1 MAAGDA
7 YLYAATRSGTANATI
22 TVASGTEMMITDIGD
37 SDSYTRIRAYDQ
49 ANSYEI
55 ELWFD
60 NEYGGSSSGSGS
72 MGYAGMGQGKDKV
85 LILTSNLS
93 LRFTNTNGTSYYWL
107 TGMYTN
113 PSEL

>member
-7 YLYAATRSGTANATI
+7 YLYAATRSGTSTATI

-37 SDSYTRIRAYDQ
+37 SSSSTRIHAYDQ

-55 ELWFD
+55 DLYFT
-60 NEYGGSSSGSGS
+60 NRYGGYNGTNYMGTSGV
-72 MGYAGMGQGKDKV
+72 GQGKDKM
-85 LILTSNLS
+85 LIITNNLS
-93 LRFTNTNGTSYYWL
+93 LRLTNSSGTSYYWL

>member
-7 YLYAATRSGTANATI
+7 YLYAATRSGTSTATI

-37 SDSYTRIRAYDQ
+37 SSSSTRIHAYDQ

-55 ELWFD
+55 ELFFD
-60 NEYGGSSSGSGS
+60 NEYGGGSGSGS

-85 LILTSNLS
+85 LILTNNLS

>member
-37 SDSYTRIRAYDQ
+37 SSSSTQICAYDQ

-55 ELWFD
+55 DLD
-60 NEYGGSSSGSGS
+60 MNPRYGGYSSSNS
-72 MGYAGMGQGKDKV
+72 MGTSGVGQGKDKV
-85 LILTSNLS
+85 LILTNNLS
-93 LRFTNTNGTSYYWL
+93 LRLTNSSETSYYWI

>member
-7 YLYAATRSGTANATI
+7 YLYAATRSGTSTATI

-37 SDSYTRIRAYDQ
+37 SSSSTRIHAYDQ

-55 ELWFD
+55 SLFMD
-60 NEYGGSSSGSGS
+60 PRYGGHSGSNE
-72 MGYAGMGQGKDKV
+72 MGTSGVGQGKDKM
-85 LILTSNLS
+85 LILTNNLS
-93 LRFTNTNGTSYYWL
+93 LRFTNSSGTSYYWI